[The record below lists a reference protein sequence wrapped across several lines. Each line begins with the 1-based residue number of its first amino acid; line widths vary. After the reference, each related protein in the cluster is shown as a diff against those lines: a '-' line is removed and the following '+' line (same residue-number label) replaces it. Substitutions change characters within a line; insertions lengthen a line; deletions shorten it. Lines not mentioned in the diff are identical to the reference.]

1 MNLPQFIIYMVCYC
15 VLPHTMSVLKI
26 QSFLLQQ
33 LADKGHKV
41 SKDKK
46 QFSQQKVKYY
56 HKTVH
61 KSVLRFCSKPSE

>member
-1 MNLPQFIIYMVCYC
+1 M
-15 VLPHTMSVLKI
+15 MSVLKI

-46 QFSQQKVKYY
+46 QFSLQKVKYY